1 MTGSPRAPKGRLA
14 PPLRHQEQ
22 SGAAPP
28 DRPAGSPGRGWW
40 AVGLVLLGLFL
51 AGAAAIAH
59 TQGAP
64 AGGCGTDTRWTD
76 SGRTGTAARTSLT
89 GLDNGVSYQV
99 RVAAV
104 NSVGDGAWSES
115 TTATPE
121 ERSDEPVVLDV
132 VVVSELEHDTAAFTQ
147 GLEIYGGRLFESTGA
162 PGNRSSSIRELDR
175 GTGRVLRLH
184 EIRDD
189 VFAEGLTF
197 VAGQIYQLTWRDGVA
212 FVRDR
217 DDLSEV
223 KRFTYA
229 GEGWGLCY
237 NGTVLVMSDGSAQLH
252 FRDPV
257 TFGRVG
263 NPVTVTLGGE
273 ELSSINELECV
284 GADVYANVW
293 QTDTI
298 VKIDPATG
306 HVTAVAD
313 ASGIGLPRPSDPD
326 AVLNGIAWDPMTQT
340 FLITG
345 KDWPVM
351 YEVRF
356 EPGTA

>member
-1 MTGSPRAPKGRLA
+1 M
-14 PPLRHQEQ
+14 
-22 SGAAPP
+22 
-28 DRPAGSPGRGWW
+28 
-40 AVGLVLLGLFL
+40 
-51 AGAAAIAH
+51 AH
-59 TQGAP
+59 TQSMR
-64 AGGCGTDTRWTD
+64 AGGCGTDARWTVA
-76 SGRTGTAARTSLT
+76 GPTWTAARTSLT
-89 GLDNGVSYQV
+89 ALDNGASYQTW
-99 RVAAV
+99 VATTD
-104 NSVGDGAWSES
+104 STGDGTWSNS
-115 TTATPE
+115 TTAALESEPE
-121 ERSDEPVVLDV
+121 LLDIIVVE
-132 VVVSELEHDTAAFTQ
+132 ELEHDPAAFTQ
-147 GLEIYGGRLFESTGA
+147 GLEIHGGRLYESTGA
-162 PGNRSSSIRELDR
+162 PGNRSSTIRELDR
-175 GTGRVLRLH
+175 DTGRVLRLK
-184 EIRDD
+184 EITDD

-197 VAGQIYQLTWRDGVA
+197 VDGQMYQLTWQDGVA
-212 FVRDR
+212 FLRDP

-223 KRFTYA
+223 KRFTYE

-237 NGTVLVMSDGSAQLH
+237 NGTALVMSDGSAQLH

-284 GADVYANVW
+284 GANVYANVW